1 MHGLY
6 FCSLVEEVESVKP
19 KKNKMVAEGKK
30 YTLDW
35 DDYYS
40 HDVLNEVSKKTKK
53 NLDAISSETTR
64 NLNQI

>member
-1 MHGLY
+1 M
-6 FCSLVEEVESVKP
+6 KP

-40 HDVLNEVSKKTKK
+40 HDVLNEVSKNRRKK
-53 NLDAISSETTR
+53 KDLDAISSETTR

>member
-1 MHGLY
+1 MRVCLHGLY
-6 FCSLVEEVESVKP
+6 VYLVCSLVEEVESVRP

-40 HDVLNEVSKKTKK
+40 HDVLNEVSKKTNKK
-53 NLDAISSETTR
+53 RI
-64 NLNQI
+64 